1 MRTATATW
9 VCAAALAAGA
19 ARGARADE
27 LKLTRASLAPS
38 ARFVVTYTLSPKNGS
53 KDVRT
58 FRVEVSGNRARL
70 EYEDAAL
77 GKVRYLVNEKG
88 AFFYIPA
95 SKAAQK
101 MEMKGGIDQAL
112 GLAYAQVATQMRGAK
127 KSGTA
132 TISGQPTD
140 IYKNARTGTVIYV
153 GKSPGFRLPV
163 KMETQNEGGR
173 STLLATEIR
182 LNAAIPAARFAL
194 PPGTQVIDSK
204 GAPGSLPGIK

>member
-1 MRTATATW
+1 MRKATES
-9 VCAAALAAGA
+9 
-19 ARGARADE
+19 DE

-53 KDVRT
+53 KDVRV
-58 FRVEVSGNRARL
+58 FRVEVSGSRARL

-77 GKVRYLVNEKG
+77 GRVRYLVNEKG

-95 SKAAQK
+95 SKAAQR
-101 MEMKGGIDQAL
+101 MSLKGGIDQAL
-112 GLAYAQVATQMRGAK
+112 GLAYAQVAAQMRGAK
-127 KSGTA
+127 RVGTA
-132 TISGQPTD
+132 TVSGQPTD
-140 IYKNARTGTVIYV
+140 TYKNPRSGTTIYV
-153 GKSPGFRLPV
+153 GKAPGFRLPV

-182 LNAAIPAARFAL
+182 LNTAIPAARFAL

-204 GAPGSLPGIK
+204 GAPGTLPGIK